1 MGQGTGYNF
10 NAPIRGALAGCPAVA
25 IGQLCFDQV
34 FPNDYY
40 YAGMPYELPGNYN
53 RQNSISLMLRDIG
66 DNIPR
71 YSWSATFSG
80 ATPDNILTGLKR
92 IGYSNAKLD
101 NYNLVSVYNDL
112 KKGVP
117 VLLAAY
123 QHGSYQ
129 GGHIWFCDGF
139 LKQKF
144 KSPIKNGDLLS
155 GEPIVL
161 YIDMMIIFI

>member
-1 MGQGTGYNF
+1 
-10 NAPIRGALAGCPAVA
+10 
-25 IGQLCFDQV
+25 
-34 FPNDYY
+34 
-40 YAGMPYELPGNYN
+40 MPYELPGNYN

-129 GGHIWFCDGF
+129 GGTY
-139 LKQKF
+139 L
-144 KSPIKNGDLLS
+144 
-155 GEPIVL
+155 VL
-161 YIDMMIIFI
+161 